1 MVPTMGKA
9 FIFGGEMEVY
19 SGVVQL
25 VYQFQ
30 WLHADDDLFRI
41 SRCENLKHCFDQNTL
56 VRENGT
62 FVPRRQAARRQR
74 QRRQKRRRGQ
84 IGDITRGQSMRGRCA
99 YLDFLSTYQDPAV
112 I

>member
-1 MVPTMGKA
+1 MEIRLKVQLSMVPTMAKA
-9 FIFGGEMEVY
+9 FIFDGEMEVY

-30 WLHADDDLFRI
+30 WLHADDDLLRI

-62 FVPRRQAARRQR
+62 FVPRRQAARRRR

-84 IGDITRGQSMRGRCA
+84 IGD
-99 YLDFLSTYQDPAV
+99 F
-112 I
+112 

>member
-1 MVPTMGKA
+1 M
-9 FIFGGEMEVY
+9 Y

-30 WLHADDDLFRI
+30 WLHADDDFFRI

-62 FVPRRQAARRQR
+62 FVPRRQAARRRR

-84 IGDITRGQSMRGRCA
+84 IGE
-99 YLDFLSTYQDPAV
+99 F
-112 I
+112 